1 MNDIGAV
8 GRRQIEIA
16 VRDAL
21 ARVVARAD
29 EEKRVAAGAVAAAAA
44 SAAQPADAL
53 KVFES
58 EEAARA
64 KREIVRVARKL
75 WLREYVDGNG
85 GNISF
90 RLTDDYVLCTPT
102 LLSKADV
109 RPADIAMVDLYG
121 RQVAG
126 AKRRSS
132 EISLHVAIMRAVPAA
147 RAVVHCHPPHAT
159 AYAVTGRVPPEWLLA
174 EPEVFLG
181 PIGWVPYETPGTE
194 AGAGAAVKVAT
205 RHNTLMLANHGIAC
219 WADTVTHAEWYVET
233 LDTYCRTLLLA
244 AQLPAPLAAMPREK
258 VSELLDLK
266 RRLGLPDI
274 RYDLDGDGLAAR
286 APAPGSG
293 IAVAPP
299 TDTPREHVALSH
311 DEFERLVRDITDAV
325 VARTMRGGK
334 DEKE

>member
-1 MNDIGAV
+1 MTQT
-8 GRRQIEIA
+8 GRIERRHVETA
-16 VRDAL
+16 VREGL
-21 ARVVARAD
+21 ARVLGNGD
-29 EEKRVAAGAVAAAAA
+29 EEKRIEAGAELTPPAAPTRDP
-44 SAAQPADAL
+44 SE
-53 KVFES
+53 VFES
-58 EEAARA
+58 AEAVHA
-64 KREIVRVARKL
+64 KREIVRAARKL

-109 RPADIAMVDLYG
+109 RPGDIAMVDLHG

-147 RAVVHCHPPHAT
+147 RAVIHCHPPHAT

-181 PIGWVPYETPGTE
+181 PIGWVPYQTPGTE
-194 AGAGAAVKVAT
+194 AGADAAADVAT
-205 RHNTLMLANHGIAC
+205 RHNTLMLANHGIVC
-219 WADTVTHAEWYVET
+219 WADTVTHAEWHVEI

-258 VSELLDLK
+258 VRELLELK
-266 RRLGLPDI
+266 RGLGLPDV
-274 RYDLDGDGLAAR
+274 RYDLSAEDLAAR
-286 APAPGSG
+286 TPAPESG
-293 IAVAPP
+293 IAVPPPAVAAPAHV
-299 TDTPREHVALSH
+299 TTSRE
-311 DEFERLVRDITDAV
+311 DFERVVKDITDAV
-325 VARTMRGGK
+325 MARTHQG
-334 DEKE
+334 ESNE

>member
-1 MNDIGAV
+1 MNDIGPIE
-8 GRRQIEIA
+8 RRHVETA

-29 EEKRVAAGAVAAAAA
+29 EESRVAAGAAAAAA
-44 SAAQPADAL
+44 APVTGGADPSQA
-53 KVFES
+53 FES
-58 EEAARA
+58 AEAARA
-64 KREIVRVARKL
+64 KREIVRAARKL

-85 GNISF
+85 GNISC

-109 RPADIAMVDLYG
+109 RPADIAMVDLRG

-132 EISLHVAIMRAVPAA
+132 EISLHLAIMRAVPAA
-147 RAVVHCHPPHAT
+147 RAVIHCHPPHAT

-194 AGAGAAVKVAT
+194 AGADAAAEVAT

-219 WADTVTHAEWYVET
+219 WADTVTHAEWYVEI
-233 LDTYCRTLLLA
+233 LDTYCRTLMLA

-258 VSELLDLK
+258 VRELLDLK
-266 RRLGLPDI
+266 RRLGLPDV
-274 RYDLDGDGLAAR
+274 RYDLDEDELAAR

-293 IAVAPP
+293 IAVPP
-299 TDTPREHVALSH
+299 PADTPREKVGRSR
-311 DEFERLVRDITDAV
+311 DDFERLVREITDAV
-325 VARTMRGGK
+325 VARTTR
-334 DEKE
+334 D